1 MAEAK
6 AKSKSFSFP
15 TAYTVLFV
23 LSLIMVSLTWVINS
37 GMYSKIRFDS
47 ITSQFHVT
55 HPDQSV
61 EVYPGSQ
68 GSLDEL
74 NVKLNVSSF
83 TNGEITTDIG
93 IPGTY
98 TVVESNPQQLMAAL
112 EAPIEGMYS
121 AIDVVF
127 FVLVIGGFL
136 GVVNA
141 SNTLNAGIQTLARN
155 MVGREKWL
163 IIVVTSLVSLGGT
176 TFGMYEETFAFY
188 PILIPIFV
196 AAGYDSLTG
205 MAAIFIGSFIGC
217 TFSTINPF
225 STIIASSAAGIN
237 WADGIVF
244 RSLLLVVSTALGIT
258 YLLRYAEKV
267 KADPSLSIVADRMD
281 SFRQKMMGQQTGGAE
296 LVLSGRQKAVLG
308 VFAATF
314 GVMVYGVITQG
325 WWFKEMTTLFLGASI
340 VVAIVSRIDEKT
352 YVTELVKGANDLLGV
367 AMIIAIAKG
376 IGVIMNEGMIG
387 DTILFAGSELVAGM
401 NKGVFVLTMMGL
413 FAGIYLLVP
422 SSSGMALVAMPIMA
436 PLADSVGI
444 PREHIVNAFMYGI
457 GLMCA
462 ITPTGLTLPAL
473 AMADVPYDR
482 WLKFI
487 MPLLL
492 VLIAI
497 TCVSM
502 LVYLYAF

>member
-1 MAEAK
+1 MAK
-6 AKSKSFSFP
+6 TKSFSFP

-23 LSLIMVSLTWVINS
+23 LSLVMVALTWVINS
-37 GMYSKIRFDS
+37 GMYSKIGYNATS
-47 ITSQFHVT
+47 SQFQVT
-55 HPDQSV
+55 YPDASTQIL
-61 EVYPGSQ
+61 PGTQ
-68 GSLDEL
+68 QSLDDL
-74 NVKLNVSSF
+74 NIKLDLSSF
-83 TNGEITTDIG
+83 TDGEITTDIG

-98 TVVESNPQQLMAAL
+98 TEVESNPQSILAAL
-112 EAPIEGMYS
+112 QAPIEGMYT

-127 FVLVIGGFL
+127 FVLIIGGFL

-141 SNTLNAGIQTLARN
+141 SNTLNCGIKTLARN
-155 MVGREKWL
+155 MKGREKWL
-163 IIVVTSLVSLGGT
+163 IITVTSLVSLGGT

-188 PILIPIFV
+188 PILIPVFI

-225 STIIASSAAGIN
+225 STIIASSAAGVN

-244 RSLLLVVSTALGIT
+244 RSILMVASTALGIGF
-258 YLLRYAEKV
+258 LLRYAEKV
-267 KADPSLSIVADRMD
+267 KADPSQSIVADRMD
-281 SFRQKMMGQQTGGAE
+281 AIRAKLAAQDTGGADEE
-296 LVLSGRQKAVLG
+296 LSTRQKAVLG

-314 GVMVYGVITQG
+314 GVMVYGVIALG
-325 WWFKEMTTLFLGASI
+325 WWFQEMTTLFLGASI
-340 VVAIVSRIDEKT
+340 IVALVSGINEKT
-352 YVTELVKGANDLLGV
+352 FVTELVKGANDLLGV

-376 IGVIMNEGMIG
+376 IGVIMDQGMIS
-387 DTILFAGSELVAGM
+387 DTILNAGSEMVTGM
-401 NKGVFVLTMMGL
+401 NKGVFLIAMMFVFG
-413 FAGIYLLVP
+413 GIFLLVP

-462 ITPTGLTLPAL
+462 VTPTGLTLPAL
-473 AMADVPYDR
+473 AMGDIPYDR

-492 VLIAI
+492 TLTLM
-497 TCVSM
+497 TCCAMVVY
-502 LVYLYAF
+502 VYLF